1 MSFKKVTYIFLG
13 LLLFGTLGCKK
24 AVDSTTHDLKRI
36 ETWKTVED
44 YPDEITMDNW
54 EEFLYA
60 PAEVIAHFEELERLE
75 QTGKAIGKSLNSASQ
90 NSLLPLGPSG
100 LIEFYKGFDTDKGLY
115 PFPGVTVT
123 HCGFQVLSSNSGT
136 PSNYAFQNNCNL
148 DPTICMT
155 VEPPFLPT
163 QTEDLSV
170 PTAGVTTLDF
180 VLIQKHMLGIQ
191 VFEDPSQEIAA
202 DINRDAIIDVAD
214 LLLLK
219 RLLLKKDLDWT
230 ISENY
235 SFVDKTNYDN
245 FVGLSQLYAIN
256 NGISSCQVTSSV
268 NRVGIKTGDVNGSL
282 FNYF

>member
-1 MSFKKVTYIFLG
+1 
-13 LLLFGTLGCKK
+13 
-24 AVDSTTHDLKRI
+24 
-36 ETWKTVED
+36 
-44 YPDEITMDNW
+44 
-54 EEFLYA
+54 
-60 PAEVIAHFEELERLE
+60 
-75 QTGKAIGKSLNSASQ
+75 
-90 NSLLPLGPSG
+90 
-100 LIEFYKGFDTDKGLY
+100 
-115 PFPGVTVT
+115 
-123 HCGFQVLSSNSGT
+123 
-136 PSNYAFQNNCNL
+136 
-148 DPTICMT
+148 MT

-245 FVGLSQLYAIN
+245 FVSLSQL
-256 NGISSCQVTSSV
+256 
-268 NRVGIKTGDVNGSL
+268 
-282 FNYF
+282 